1 MKTMELIAPCHFGLE
16 AVLKKEIIDL
26 GYDIIKVEDG
36 KMDPWKNP
44 QWYLLSYGKPAKASS
59 FTEGKEPKSVTDENV
74 RTWWRSATAKS
85 GEWIQV
91 DLENSY
97 TVNAVQINFADDG
110 ISIPVPGKIRG
121 TTQAR
126 YIEEKDH
133 VTRWKLEGSLDGE
146 EYFMIEDK
154 SEADTDLP
162 HDLVVREDGFQAR
175 FLKLTV
181 MEVPYGQP
189 PCISGFRI
197 FGVGDG
203 KKPAIPEFKAYR
215 ENDLDMMV
223 KIKGTDAV
231 GYNILWGSKPDKL
244 YHSYMIFGKEQLIGA
259 LVKGKEYFVR
269 VDAFNENGITGGNV
283 VRIPEAGN
291 FEPEVKV

>member
-1 MKTMELIAPCHFGLE
+1 
-16 AVLKKEIIDL
+16 
-26 GYDIIKVEDG
+26 
-36 KMDPWKNP
+36 
-44 QWYLLSYGKPAKASS
+44 
-59 FTEGKEPKSVTDENV
+59 
-74 RTWWRSATAKS
+74 
-85 GEWIQV
+85 
-91 DLENSY
+91 
-97 TVNAVQINFADDG
+97 
-110 ISIPVPGKIRG
+110 
-121 TTQAR
+121 
-126 YIEEKDH
+126 
-133 VTRWKLEGSLDGE
+133 
-146 EYFMIEDK
+146 MIEDK